1 MKPYIYL
8 LSHEMKFSTTG
19 KSLLLSTCFF
29 IIIILTTSISISQ
42 FGVKTSATSVAILWV
57 ALALSA
63 LLSVKVMFQIDFDDG
78 TLDWLML
85 SPISLETII
94 VVKAITHWLTT
105 CLPMMVLTPLVCIPL
120 GITFDSALWILLVML
135 IGTPAISFISTIGAA
150 LTLGERGSHLL
161 LSIFILPTFLP
172 ILLFGIKI
180 SMLVTNSI
188 YDSSAFLILLAI
200 SLVCIAITPFITS
213 MIIKVHYT

>member
-1 MKPYIYL
+1 
-8 LSHEMKFSTTG
+8 MKFSTNG

-29 IIIILTTSISISQ
+29 IIIILTTSISVSQ
-42 FGVKTSATSVAILWV
+42 FGVETSATSVAILWV

-94 VVKAITHWLTT
+94 VLKAITHWLTT

>member
-1 MKPYIYL
+1 MKPYIYI
-8 LSHEMKFSTTG
+8 LSHEIKFSTTG

-85 SPISLETII
+85 SPMSLETII

-180 SMLVTNSI
+180 SMLITNSI

>member
-42 FGVKTSATSVAILWV
+42 FGVETSATSVAILWV

-180 SMLVTNSI
+180 SMLITNSI

>member
-42 FGVKTSATSVAILWV
+42 FGVETSATSVAILWV

-85 SPISLETII
+85 SPMSLETII

-180 SMLVTNSI
+180 SMLITNSI

>member
-1 MKPYIYL
+1 
-8 LSHEMKFSTTG
+8 MKFSTTS
-19 KSLLLSTCFF
+19 KSLFLSTCFF
-29 IIIILTTSISISQ
+29 IIIILTASISISQ
-42 FGVKTSATSVAILWV
+42 FGVKTSATSVAILWI

-63 LLSVKVMFQIDFDDG
+63 LLSVKVMFQTDYDDG

-94 VVKAITHWLTT
+94 MLKAITHWLTT

-120 GITFDSALWILLVML
+120 GIAFDSALWILLVML

-172 ILLFGIKI
+172 ILVFGIKI
-180 SMLVTNSI
+180 SMLLTNSI

>member
-1 MKPYIYL
+1 
-8 LSHEMKFSTTG
+8 
-19 KSLLLSTCFF
+19 
-29 IIIILTTSISISQ
+29 LTTSISISQ

-180 SMLVTNSI
+180 SMLITNSI

>member
-42 FGVKTSATSVAILWV
+42 FGLETSATSVAILWV

-105 CLPMMVLTPLVCIPL
+105 CLPMMVLTPLVCTPL

-180 SMLVTNSI
+180 SMLITNSI

>member
-105 CLPMMVLTPLVCIPL
+105 CLPMMVLTPLVCTPL

-172 ILLFGIKI
+172 ILVFGIKI
-180 SMLVTNSI
+180 SMLITNSI

-200 SLVCIAITPFITS
+200 SLVCIAITPFITA

>member
-105 CLPMMVLTPLVCIPL
+105 CLPMMVLTPLVCTPL

-180 SMLVTNSI
+180 SMLITNSI

>member
-1 MKPYIYL
+1 
-8 LSHEMKFSTTG
+8 MKFSTTG

-120 GITFDSALWILLVML
+120 GITLDSALWILLVML

-180 SMLVTNSI
+180 SMLITNSI

-200 SLVCIAITPFITS
+200 SLVCIAITPFITA

>member
-120 GITFDSALWILLVML
+120 GITFHSALWILLVML

-180 SMLVTNSI
+180 SMLITNSI

>member
-1 MKPYIYL
+1 MKPYIYI
-8 LSHEMKFSTTG
+8 LSHEIKFSTTG

-42 FGVKTSATSVAILWV
+42 FGVEKSETSVAILWV

-94 VVKAITHWLTT
+94 VLKAITHWLTT

-180 SMLVTNSI
+180 SMLITNSI

-200 SLVCIAITPFITS
+200 SLVCIAITPFITA

>member
-1 MKPYIYL
+1 MKPFIYIL
-8 LSHEMKFSTTG
+8 RHEMKFSTTS
-19 KSLLLSTCFF
+19 KSLFLSTCFF
-29 IIIILTTSISISQ
+29 IIIILTASISISQ
-42 FGVKTSATSVAILWV
+42 FGVKTSATSLAILWI

-63 LLSVKVMFQIDFDDG
+63 LLSVKVMFQTDYDDG

-94 VVKAITHWLTT
+94 MLKAITHWLTT

-120 GITFDSALWILLVML
+120 GIAFDSALWILLVML

-172 ILLFGIKI
+172 ILVFSIKI
-180 SMLVTNSI
+180 SMLLTNSI

>member
-105 CLPMMVLTPLVCIPL
+105 CLPMMVLTPLVCTPL

-180 SMLVTNSI
+180 SMLITNSI

-200 SLVCIAITPFITS
+200 SLVCIAITPFITA

>member
-180 SMLVTNSI
+180 SMLITNSI
-188 YDSSAFLILLAI
+188 YDFSAFLILLAI

>member
-1 MKPYIYL
+1 MKPFIYIL
-8 LSHEMKFSTTG
+8 RHEMKFSTTS
-19 KSLLLSTCFF
+19 KSLFLSTCFF
-29 IIIILTTSISISQ
+29 IIIILTASISISQ
-42 FGVKTSATSVAILWV
+42 FGVKTSATSVAILWI

-63 LLSVKVMFQIDFDDG
+63 LLSVKVMFQTDYDDG

-94 VVKAITHWLTT
+94 MLKAITHWLTT

-120 GITFDSALWILLVML
+120 GIAFDSALWILLVML

-172 ILLFGIKI
+172 ILVFGIKI
-180 SMLVTNSI
+180 SMLLTNSI

>member
-42 FGVKTSATSVAILWV
+42 FGIETSATSVAILWV

-180 SMLVTNSI
+180 SMLITNSI

>member
-85 SPISLETII
+85 SPMSLETII

-135 IGTPAISFISTIGAA
+135 IGTPAISFIST
-150 LTLGERGSHLL
+150 R
-161 LSIFILPTFLP
+161 
-172 ILLFGIKI
+172 
-180 SMLVTNSI
+180 
-188 YDSSAFLILLAI
+188 
-200 SLVCIAITPFITS
+200 
-213 MIIKVHYT
+213 

>member
-1 MKPYIYL
+1 
-8 LSHEMKFSTTG
+8 MKFSTTG

-120 GITFDSALWILLVML
+120 GITFHSALWILLVML

-180 SMLVTNSI
+180 SMLITNSI

>member
-180 SMLVTNSI
+180 SMLITNSI

>member
-1 MKPYIYL
+1 MG
-8 LSHEMKFSTTG
+8 SEM
-19 KSLLLSTCFF
+19 
-29 IIIILTTSISISQ
+29 
-42 FGVKTSATSVAILWV
+42 
-57 ALALSA
+57 
-63 LLSVKVMFQIDFDDG
+63 
-78 TLDWLML
+78 
-85 SPISLETII
+85 
-94 VVKAITHWLTT
+94 
-105 CLPMMVLTPLVCIPL
+105 CIR
-120 GITFDSALWILLVML
+120 DRL

-180 SMLVTNSI
+180 SMLATNSI

-200 SLVCIAITPFITS
+200 SFVCIAITPFIAS

>member
-1 MKPYIYL
+1 
-8 LSHEMKFSTTG
+8 MKFSTTS
-19 KSLLLSTCFF
+19 KSLFLSTCFF
-29 IIIILTTSISISQ
+29 IIIILTASISISQ
-42 FGVKTSATSVAILWV
+42 FGVKTSATSVAILWI

-63 LLSVKVMFQIDFDDG
+63 LLSVKVMFQTDYDDG

-94 VVKAITHWLTT
+94 MLKAITHWLTT

-120 GITFDSALWILLVML
+120 GIAFDSALWILLVML

-172 ILLFGIKI
+172 ILVFGIKI
-180 SMLVTNSI
+180 SMLLTNSI

-200 SLVCIAITPFITS
+200 SLVCIAITPFTTS

>member
-1 MKPYIYL
+1 MKPYIYI
-8 LSHEMKFSTTG
+8 LSHEIKFSTTG

-42 FGVKTSATSVAILWV
+42 FGVEKSETSVAILWV

-94 VVKAITHWLTT
+94 VLKAITHWLTT

-180 SMLVTNSI
+180 SMLITNSI

>member
-85 SPISLETII
+85 SPMSLETII

-180 SMLVTNSI
+180 SMLITNSI

>member
-1 MKPYIYL
+1 MKPYIYI
-8 LSHEMKFSTTG
+8 LSHEMKFSTNG

-29 IIIILTTSISISQ
+29 IIIILTTSISVSQ
-42 FGVKTSATSVAILWV
+42 FGVETSATSVAILWV

-94 VVKAITHWLTT
+94 VLKAITHWLTT

>member
-42 FGVKTSATSVAILWV
+42 FGIETSATSVAILWV

-85 SPISLETII
+85 SPMSLETII

-180 SMLVTNSI
+180 SMLITNSI